1 MILKGQI
8 MDFNFHRIAN
18 EIAKIPDEKIKD
30 LSWEDRVKE
39 LLSFRQYYNQYH
51 ESYGKDYL
59 DFLEKANKEEDLEKK
74 EDLIYF
80 FKKETLTKDINL
92 DGLNYL
98 FVNIF
103 LKYGFEYLD
112 YNDTINNLKD
122 KYDLNFK
129 HDWFSLLSK
138 EDLSLFESINLL
150 NYIQR
155 SDYWDY
161 EHMPLSYAIFDG
173 TIDNILKG
181 MENNLDEDNLEI
193 LDILLKE

>member
-1 MILKGQI
+1 

-39 LLSFRQYYNQYH
+39 LLKFRQHYNQYRK
-51 ESYGKDYL
+51 SYSEEYL

-112 YNDTINNLKD
+112 YNDTLNNLKD

-181 MENNLDEDNLEI
+181 MENNLDEDNLEL
-193 LDILLKE
+193 LDVLLKK

>member
-39 LLSFRQYYNQYH
+39 LLSFRRYYNQYH
-51 ESYGKDYL
+51 ESYNKDYL

-112 YNDTINNLKD
+112 YNDTLNNLKD

-181 MENNLDEDNLEI
+181 MENNLDENNLEI

>member
-59 DFLEKANKEEDLEKK
+59 GFLEKASREEDLEKK

>member
-18 EIAKIPDEKIKD
+18 EIAKIPDEKTKD

-51 ESYGKDYL
+51 ESYGNDYL
-59 DFLEKANKEEDLEKK
+59 DFLEKVNKEEDLEKK

-181 MENNLDEDNLEI
+181 MENNLDENNLEI